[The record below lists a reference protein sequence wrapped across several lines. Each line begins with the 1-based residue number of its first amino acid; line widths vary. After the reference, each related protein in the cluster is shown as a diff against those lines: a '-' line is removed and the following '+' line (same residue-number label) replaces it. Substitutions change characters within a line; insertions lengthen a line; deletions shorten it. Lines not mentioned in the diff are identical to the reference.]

1 MKIVTLK
8 SLPLYSILGLLIV
21 CMHMFI
27 NIDPK
32 EKPIE
37 MCPEFQTEQK
47 GQMGQ
52 PFYVEHVTTEPMLFH
67 ISEPIRITLKVK
79 VPLKDASFFND
90 KWISIYT
97 LDDSSDCFSFNE
109 QITKVMKE
117 KSDDL
122 HHQLQ
127 KRMYE

>member
-52 PFYVEHVTTEPMLFH
+52 PFYVEQVTVNPILFH
-67 ISEPIRITLKVK
+67 ISEPIRITLQVN
-79 VPLKDASFFND
+79 VPQKEAEFFND
-90 KWISIYT
+90 QWISIYT
-97 LDDSSDCFSFNE
+97 LDDDSTCFALNDKT
-109 QITKVMKE
+109 TKAMKE
-117 KSDDL
+117 RSRYL
-122 HHQLQ
+122 HEQLQ